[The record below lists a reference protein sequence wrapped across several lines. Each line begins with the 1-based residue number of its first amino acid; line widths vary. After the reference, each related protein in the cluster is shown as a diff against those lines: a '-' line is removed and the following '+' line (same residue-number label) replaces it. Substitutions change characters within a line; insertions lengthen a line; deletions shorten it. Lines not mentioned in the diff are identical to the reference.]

1 MTPGGAMHACFI
13 VLESSK
19 IEKNYF
25 LLQRLTS
32 EVDHMSSIEQVRNVS
47 SPRSSKLTSA
57 PILTLPNS
65 NKVFELECDACKFR
79 INVRLTYEQD
89 LYSVYSYFI
98 WALKHW
104 KQYLIPKVFVIFL
117 NHKSMKYFRNQRNL
131 NKLYVR
137 WASWNKDIVF

>member
-1 MTPGGAMHACFI
+1 
-13 VLESSK
+13 
-19 IEKNYF
+19 
-25 LLQRLTS
+25 
-32 EVDHMSSIEQVRNVS
+32 MSSIEQVRNVS

-65 NKVFELECDACKFR
+65 NKVFESECDACKFR

-117 NHKSMKYFRNQRNL
+117 IINQ
-131 NKLYVR
+131 
-137 WASWNKDIVF
+137 

>member
-1 MTPGGAMHACFI
+1 
-13 VLESSK
+13 
-19 IEKNYF
+19 
-25 LLQRLTS
+25 
-32 EVDHMSSIEQVRNVS
+32 MSSIEQVRNVS

-104 KQYLIPKVFVIFL
+104 KQYLIPKVFVIFF